1 MTDSPLP
8 PEKLQELVMQSQDGD
23 AQAFGQIYDAYL
35 TPIYRYVVFRYP
47 SELAEDL
54 VADVFVKAW
63 EKLHTYKAR
72 SGIPFSAW
80 LFRIARHTLIDA
92 YRAHR
97 GFEELNEDMMDDDER
112 AQPQAKTE
120 QSLSISRVRGALNQ
134 LPRTY
139 REVLLLHF
147 VAGLGHGEIAQA
159 LWRTEGSVRILK
171 MRALKKLQSLLP
183 EYDAS
188 EEN

>member
-1 MTDSPLP
+1 MTDQPLSP
-8 PEKLQELVMQSQDGD
+8 QELGRLVTEAQDGNTES
-23 AQAFGQIYDAYL
+23 FGEIYDAYM

-47 SELAEDL
+47 TELAEDL

-63 EKLHTYKAR
+63 EKLHTYKER

-97 GFEELNEDMMDDDER
+97 GFEELNEELVDENTR
-112 AQPQAKTE
+112 NSPASQTDVSFSVA
-120 QSLSISRVRGALNQ
+120 RVRGALNQ

-147 VAGLGHGEIAQA
+147 VAGLGHQEIAQA

-171 MRALKKLQSLLP
+171 MRALKKLEALLP
-183 EYDAS
+183 EYR
-188 EEN
+188 EQGNI

>member
-1 MTDSPLP
+1 MTDSQLP
-8 PEKLQELVMQSQDGD
+8 PEKLQELVTQSQDGD
-23 AQAFGQIYDAYL
+23 AAAFGQIYDAYL

-47 SELAEDL
+47 AELAEDL

-63 EKLHTYKAR
+63 EKLHTYKPR
-72 SGIPFSAW
+72 SGVPFSAW

-97 GFEELNEDMMDDDER
+97 GFEELNEDMVDDNER
-112 AQPQAKTE
+112 TQPAAKTE
-120 QSLSISRVRGALNQ
+120 QSLSISRVRSALNQ